1 PTTCLTVPLICFADP
16 TTRSLSIVVSS
27 DTQSLNGRGG
37 KLRREWVVVVDLN
50 QQYSAVTG
58 SNRKSALISA
68 SVEAIRCKAI
78 ECFSMLALAV
88 SLRRVF
94 MNVVWKS

>member
-1 PTTCLTVPLICFADP
+1 LTVPLICFADP
-16 TTRSLSIVVSS
+16 TTRSLSIVSS

-50 QQYSAVTG
+50 QPYSAVTG

-78 ECFSMLALAV
+78 E
-88 SLRRVF
+88 
-94 MNVVWKS
+94 